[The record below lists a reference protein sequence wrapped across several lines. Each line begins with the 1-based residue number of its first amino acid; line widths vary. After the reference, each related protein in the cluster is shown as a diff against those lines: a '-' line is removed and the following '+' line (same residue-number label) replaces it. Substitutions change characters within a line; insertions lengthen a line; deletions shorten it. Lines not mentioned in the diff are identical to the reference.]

1 VKKRALNSEVGNSQ
15 VELLKDMF
23 IAFLILQGVPQT
35 KVAKVVQVATVR
47 VNKIGKNL
55 KVKGP

>member
-1 VKKRALNSEVGNSQ
+1 VKKRALDSEVGNSQ